1 MKIEYLHLLQCPSTR
16 EDLKL
21 EITEGSHDDI
31 ISGKLIS
38 SKCIYPIINGIPRF
52 VKDEGYSSN
61 FGWQWNRW
69 AKIQYESENIDG
81 PMEGHTQN
89 MFNQITELN
98 EEKLFEK
105 KILDIG
111 CGPGRFVEISK
122 NYGAELVVALD
133 YSSAIDAAKLNLEN
147 KDKIFFIQGDAL
159 NLPLKDGIFDFAYS
173 IGVLHH
179 TPDPKKGVSEAHRVI
194 SDNAEFAISVYSA
207 NSYYD
212 YLMTQFWRNF
222 FKFLWPF
229 FGHWPPYLYSQIFG
243 RINHYIRKVSR
254 LLSLPLRLIFPS
266 VTLPDIRWSILDTF
280 DSITPSF
287 QSSHTLDEVYDW
299 YFKIG
304 FCSIRF
310 AKWDNIIGK
319 K

>member
-1 MKIEYLHLLQCPSTR
+1 
-16 EDLKL
+16 
-21 EITEGSHDDI
+21 
-31 ISGKLIS
+31 
-38 SKCIYPIINGIPRF
+38 
-52 VKDEGYSSN
+52 
-61 FGWQWNRW
+61 
-69 AKIQYESENIDG
+69 
-81 PMEGHTQN
+81 
-89 MFNQITELN
+89 
-98 EEKLFEK
+98 
-105 KILDIG
+105 
-111 CGPGRFVEISK
+111 
-122 NYGAELVVALD
+122 
-133 YSSAIDAAKLNLEN
+133 
-147 KDKIFFIQGDAL
+147 
-159 NLPLKDGIFDFAYS
+159 
-173 IGVLHH
+173 
-179 TPDPKKGVSEAHRVI
+179 
-194 SDNAEFAISVYSA
+194 
-207 NSYYD
+207 
-212 YLMTQFWRNF
+212 MTQFWRNF